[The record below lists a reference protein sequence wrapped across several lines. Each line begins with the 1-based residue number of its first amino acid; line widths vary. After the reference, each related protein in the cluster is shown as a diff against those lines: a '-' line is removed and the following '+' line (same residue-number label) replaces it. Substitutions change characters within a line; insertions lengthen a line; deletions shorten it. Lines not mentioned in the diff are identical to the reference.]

1 MIRQTTDP
9 QRLRHTPM
17 KTGPDSEVVDATPPT
32 FIARALA
39 AFLSVPVK
47 TLRDWR
53 YTGVGPSGFRVG
65 RHVRYEPAEVRR
77 WLVEDCTRG
86 ARTV

>member
-1 MIRQTTDP
+1 MTTDP
-9 QRLRHTPM
+9 APT
-17 KTGPDSEVVDATPPT
+17 EVVPLRQGRGLLERDGLITP
-32 FIARALA
+32 AELA

-53 YTGVGPSGFRVG
+53 YQGVGPEVLRVG
-65 RHVRYEPAEVRR
+65 RHVRYEPSEVRR

-86 ARTV
+86 ARTA